1 MEKNM
6 EIYREDGKNFRSIR
20 ADFKDDGRLVL
31 SGQDMG
37 PITEEFWGKDE
48 YEYFMIVP
56 KESVE
61 MFTLNLLKHVFNN
74 DNNVDW
80 MDLRNILEENK
91 IDYHFD
97 YWM

>member
-37 PITEEFWGKDE
+37 PITKEFWGKDE

-61 MFTLNLLKHVFNN
+61 IFTLNLLKHVSNN
-74 DNNVDW
+74 DKKVDW